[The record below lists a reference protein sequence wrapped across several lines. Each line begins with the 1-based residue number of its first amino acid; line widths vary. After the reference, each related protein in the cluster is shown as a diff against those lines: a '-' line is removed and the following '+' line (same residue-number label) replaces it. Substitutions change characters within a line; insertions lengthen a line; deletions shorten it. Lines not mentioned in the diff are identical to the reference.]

1 MSNMSYINVIDNYH
15 SHKNEIDELMGSI
28 LSGINELFL
37 FEDEARQQK
46 AMDCLVESYPF
57 VDMLYTLDAHG
68 RQASHNILPYGRTSR
83 EDGQG
88 RDRSQRPYFLLA
100 RESESI
106 IVTSPYLSTASRS
119 LCISAA
125 TKIHSPDGELLGF
138 IVLDIDLT
146 RTIEF
151 MLGDSRRRKFEVL
164 FKIIY
169 MLIAVG
175 LFVVVGLLLHS
186 SWLEFMQF
194 MSAEVED
201 VANPHY
207 LRPFGIIIYL
217 TLALAIFDWAKT
229 TLEEEVLMHKDVF
242 RHSST
247 RRTIT
252 RFMAAILV
260 AVSIESLLLM
270 FKSVLSDGHMLSG
283 AVAMMLA
290 AAALLVALGVYV
302 FLGAKAE
309 NILLTLRKIN
319 TTDSQINQ

>member
-194 MSAEVED
+194 MSTEPED
-201 VANPHY
+201 AANPHY

-217 TLALAIFDWAKT
+217 TLALAIFDLAKT

>member
-1 MSNMSYINVIDNYH
+1 MSNMSYINVIENYH
-15 SHKNEIDELMGSI
+15 NHKSDIDELMGSI
-28 LSGINELFL
+28 LGGINELSL
-37 FEDEARQQK
+37 FESEARQQK
-46 AMDCLVESYPF
+46 ALDCLVESYPF
-57 VDMLYTLDAHG
+57 VDMLYTLDIEG
-68 RQASHNILPYGRTSR
+68 KQLSHNILQGGRTSR

-100 RESESI
+100 RESDAT

-125 TKIHSPDGELLGF
+125 TKIKKQDDSQGF
-138 IVLDIDLT
+138 IVLDIDLA

-151 MLGDSRRRKFEVL
+151 LLGDSRRRRFEFL
-164 FKIIY
+164 FKLIY
-169 MLIAVG
+169 LMIAAG

-186 SWLEFMQF
+186 SWLEFTKF
-194 MSAEVED
+194 LHAD
-201 VANPHY
+201 PDPANPHY
-207 LRPFGIIIYL
+207 LLPFGIIIYL
-217 TLALAIFDWAKT
+217 TLALAIFDLAKT

-260 AVSIESLLLM
+260 AVSIEALLLM
-270 FKSVLSDGHMLSG
+270 FKSVLSDGHLLNG

-290 AAALLVALGVYV
+290 AAVLLVALGFYVY
-302 FLGAKAE
+302 LGAKAE
-309 NILLTLRKIN
+309 YILLNVRKPGQN
-319 TTDSQINQ
+319 LSSNSK

>member
-37 FEDEARQQK
+37 FEDENRQQK
-46 AMDCLVESYPF
+46 AVDCLVENYPF
-57 VDMLYTLDAHG
+57 VDMLYTLDSHG
-68 RQASHNILPYGRTSR
+68 RQVSHNVLPYGRASR

-100 RESESI
+100 RDSEST

-125 TKIHSPDGELLGF
+125 AKIYSPDGELLGF

-151 MLGDSRRRKFEVL
+151 MLGDSRRRKFEIL

-169 MLIAVG
+169 MSIALG

-194 MSAEVED
+194 MSTEPED
-201 VANPHY
+201 ITNPHY

-217 TLALAIFDWAKT
+217 TLALAIFDLAKT

-290 AAALLVALGVYV
+290 AAALLVALGIYV

-309 NILLTLRKIN
+309 NILLNLRKLN
-319 TTDSQINQ
+319 SMDSQSNQ